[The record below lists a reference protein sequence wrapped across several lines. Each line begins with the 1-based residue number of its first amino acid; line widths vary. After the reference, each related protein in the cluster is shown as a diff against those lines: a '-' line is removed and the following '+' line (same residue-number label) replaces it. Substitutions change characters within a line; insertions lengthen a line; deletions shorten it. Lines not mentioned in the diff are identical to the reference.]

1 MVETSRTMSTPG
13 VVTGTMIIDEPEYGC
28 TSGLVTA
35 ITIRKSATDPLEVN
49 HLCPLITH
57 SSPSRT
63 ADVCNSV
70 GSDPAVSGSVNPESL
85 ATTAFFEY
93 GLDPAYRGPGAST
106 TLYDQSTP
114 AQQIGSDA
122 INHTVSASLSGL
134 VPGALYHVRL
144 VATNS
149 VGTTLGPA
157 QTFTTPAA
165 PATSPVRAAMNASSL
180 P

>member
-1 MVETSRTMSTPG
+1 MSGGSPTSQSNNG
-13 VVTGTMIIDEPEYGC
+13 AAG
-28 TSGLVTA
+28 
-35 ITIRKSATDPLEVN
+35 
-49 HLCPLITH
+49 
-57 SSPSRT
+57 
-63 ADVCNSV
+63 
-70 GSDPAVSGSVNPESL
+70 VSGSINPESL

-114 AQQIGSDA
+114 AQQIGSDTA
-122 INHTVSASLSGL
+122 NHTVSASLSGL

-149 VGTTLGPA
+149 VGTTLGPD

-165 PATSPVRAAMNASSL
+165 PAPAPPCSARPRTRSRSRERCSSSRPRARSCD
-180 P
+180 